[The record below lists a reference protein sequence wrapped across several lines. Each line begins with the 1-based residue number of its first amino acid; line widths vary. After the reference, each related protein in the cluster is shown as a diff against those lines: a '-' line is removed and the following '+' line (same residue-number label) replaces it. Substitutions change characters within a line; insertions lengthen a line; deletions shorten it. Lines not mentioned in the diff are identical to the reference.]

1 MHQLNEIPRPGR
13 ELTVGNV
20 QFNIQEANRRQIK
33 SVRVT
38 VVNND
43 SKFSVEK

>member
-1 MHQLNEIPRPGR
+1 MNQLKEIPRPGH
-13 ELTVGNV
+13 ELTVGRV

-38 VVNND
+38 VLD
-43 SKFSVEK
+43 EEAEG